1 MIQIT
6 QRSNS
11 SAALPSNEPIET
23 TEGALAS
30 NAAQPD
36 HAAAGA
42 GAASADPLAKF
53 NALFGAPPQVQ
64 GFRADKNGTGGRTPP
79 THHTNRSDGSL
90 QLGSSGPSVRALQ
103 HELNKWRAEQSP
115 KQKPIAEDGCFTRE
129 TKHAVEEFQKANGIQ
144 TGRGKLDLT
153 PNGIADVRVQNRLRL
168 ENDPTFAK
176 LSPDDKELARKIVT
190 SADRDRA
197 RSEPLFALFAD
208 PSVTKIGEPA
218 QYRMLDTLSMRP
230 LHLEPGSLTDAA
242 LVKEYTKLAGN
253 PEFRKL
259 DPGVQATIV
268 NRLSNIARPL
278 ATAPGSD
285 LPRQIRTGIDNLTK
299 VATAPAF
306 GKLTADDQRL
316 LLGAMAMQPDDTKL
330 ASAIGSLLRAPQF
343 ENLKPE
349 EKTAVLS
356 QVNNY
361 PDHRSVANIER
372 LLEKDWF
379 RSQDLGDKQR
389 SLKTIACLSQHDRGD
404 RTVIDNTIDRLVGAD
419 SDLKLRWGTLSPA
432 TVFGE
437 GNADTRTLTLSSQ
450 RVPAGNK
457 PVPENFDGKHLVLH
471 TVAHEVNHILN
482 KDVPRPSSAQ
492 HFEIEY
498 RAWAVGF
505 KAENGHWPTNKDAME
520 RVRHELTAAA
530 GGYADIKDATRK
542 FHDAMAIYSFLQQLT
557 GLRVTAGNLNE
568 ILESNPDTWRNWS
581 QDPDEQ
587 GMKQSARLAPLAD
600 GNLDNS

>member
-1 MIQIT
+1 
-6 QRSNS
+6 
-11 SAALPSNEPIET
+11 
-23 TEGALAS
+23 
-30 NAAQPD
+30 
-36 HAAAGA
+36 
-42 GAASADPLAKF
+42 
-53 NALFGAPPQVQ
+53 
-64 GFRADKNGTGGRTPP
+64 
-79 THHTNRSDGSL
+79 
-90 QLGSSGPSVRALQ
+90 
-103 HELNKWRAEQSP
+103 
-115 KQKPIAEDGCFTRE
+115 
-129 TKHAVEEFQKANGIQ
+129 
-144 TGRGKLDLT
+144 
-153 PNGIADVRVQNRLRL
+153 
-168 ENDPTFAK
+168 
-176 LSPDDKELARKIVT
+176 
-190 SADRDRA
+190 
-197 RSEPLFALFAD
+197 
-208 PSVTKIGEPA
+208 
-218 QYRMLDTLSMRP
+218 
-230 LHLEPGSLTDAA
+230 
-242 LVKEYTKLAGN
+242 
-253 PEFRKL
+253 
-259 DPGVQATIV
+259 
-268 NRLSNIARPL
+268 
-278 ATAPGSD
+278 
-285 LPRQIRTGIDNLTK
+285 
-299 VATAPAF
+299 
-306 GKLTADDQRL
+306 
-316 LLGAMAMQPDDTKL
+316 MQPDDTKL
-330 ASAIGSLLRAPQF
+330 AGAIGSLLRSPQF

-372 LLEKDWF
+372 LLGKDWF

-389 SLKTIACLSQHDRGD
+389 SLKTIAYLSQHDRGD
-404 RTVIDNTIDRLVGAD
+404 RTVIDNTIDQLVGAG

-437 GNADTRTLTLSSQ
+437 GDADTRTLTLSSQ
-450 RVPAGNK
+450 RVLAGNK
-457 PVPENFDGKHLVLH
+457 QVPENFDGKHLVLH

-587 GMKQSARLAPLAD
+587 GMTQGARLAPLAD